1 MKQHA
6 LMADKL
12 QFFRSIDEKKTICK
26 QIEIFG
32 HFKGPTLIKC
42 EQIYSLVFNVLIPE
56 NRNLELV
63 VGSHELLGSKE
74 TSKHTQ
80 FNFFSRFF
88 SCVRTFNSIIGFDK
102 SGQFLLAF
110 DI

>member
-12 QFFRSIDEKKTICK
+12 QFFRSIDEKK
-26 QIEIFG
+26 E
-32 HFKGPTLIKC
+32 
-42 EQIYSLVFNVLIPE
+42 IYSVLVPE
-56 NRNLELV
+56 KRNLDLV
-63 VGSHELLGSKE
+63 VGSHELLGSKVKKLQS
-74 TSKHTQ
+74 TLNST
-80 FNFFSRFF
+80 FFSHFF